1 MTRVLVTGA
10 SGLLG
15 QNVVRVAS
23 KAFEVCAVVHN
34 HRIAYERVEVRQIDL
49 REDALVKQLVQ
60 DTKPDWVIHCAAA
73 TAVDELERDPEKANK
88 LNVHMSRVL
97 AQAVAQCGA
106 RLLYV
111 STDSVF
117 DGSAGP
123 YREGDETN
131 PKNVYA
137 RSKLEG
143 EQAVMGSL
151 PGALVVR
158 TNLFGW
164 SPGWKVSLAEWFYL
178 NLTQGKQC
186 PGFTDIFFSPV
197 YAPELGKI
205 FLRMLHE
212 SLEGI
217 YHVPGAECVSKYEFG
232 VRLALKFGLNED
244 LVIPTLSE
252 DQKWVAE
259 RPKRTCLDGTKIADE
274 LGLDL

>member
-1 MTRVLVTGA
+1 
-10 SGLLG
+10 
-15 QNVVRVAS
+15 
-23 KAFEVCAVVHN
+23 
-34 HRIAYERVEVRQIDL
+34 
-49 REDALVKQLVQ
+49 
-60 DTKPDWVIHCAAA
+60 
-73 TAVDELERDPEKANK
+73 
-88 LNVHMSRVL
+88 
-97 AQAVAQCGA
+97 
-106 RLLYV
+106 
-111 STDSVF
+111 
-117 DGSAGP
+117 
-123 YREGDETN
+123 
-131 PKNVYA
+131 
-137 RSKLEG
+137 
-143 EQAVMGSL
+143 
-151 PGALVVR
+151 
-158 TNLFGW
+158 
-164 SPGWKVSLAEWFYL
+164 LAEWFYL

-274 LGLDL
+274 LGLDLPDLNDGIAHFRADLQNHIEASPEKHTDMEASDE